1 MKARTARCV
10 LLALAALL
18 LAGCGHSPRTQFFT
32 LGVVR
37 ASQRADQYVDAPA
50 QGVPAQGAA
59 VQDVP
64 VQLRAVHIPEVLDR
78 LELVSSLSGGR
89 LQIDQFSQWGAPMED
104 MVRSVLSQDLAERL
118 PAGMV
123 IAAQAPAPPDSQGLV
138 VDVQEFEP
146 EADGRVVLDA
156 AWTLLAKGPARGLY
170 QQRRFELAAGGSA
183 SEHVQAMSTLLG
195 QLADAVAQSVRSVR
209 QR

>member
-10 LLALAALL
+10 LLAALAALL
-18 LAGCGHSPRTQFFT
+18 LAACGHSPRTQFFT

-50 QGVPAQGAA
+50 QSVPAQDASA
-59 VQDVP
+59 HYAP

-89 LQIDQFSQWGAPMED
+89 LQIDQFSQWGSPMED

-123 IAAQAPAPPDSQGLV
+123 IPAQAPAPPDSQGLV

-156 AWTLLAKGPARGLY
+156 AWTLLAKGPSRGLY
-170 QQRRFELAAGGSA
+170 QQRRFALAAGSSA
-183 SEHVQAMSTLLG
+183 SEHVQAMSRLLG
-195 QLADAVAQSVRSVR
+195 QLADAVAQSVRSV
-209 QR
+209 